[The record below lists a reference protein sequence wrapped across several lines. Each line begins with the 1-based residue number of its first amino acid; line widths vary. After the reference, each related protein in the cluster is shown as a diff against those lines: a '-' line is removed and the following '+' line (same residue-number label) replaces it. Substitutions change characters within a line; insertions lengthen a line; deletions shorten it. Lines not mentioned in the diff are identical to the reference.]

1 MPTITKLLSKE
12 RGCKMILTDYYCFKK
27 LPDQKSK
34 LRIDCVCDTGSYNPL
49 EGIRDKRGALFLYI
63 GDNTY
68 TKAGQGRMAGL
79 ALSKTT
85 HISSVYNPELS
96 LPYWYGDMKGTADAF
111 LFVHHNTEFINGGI
125 QAGAVIELFVARG
138 QRNNRSQL
146 YNALCDGELDEE
158 MNALRKQV
166 TKIVTEPGEQ

>member
-68 TKAGQGRMAGL
+68 TKAGQGRMADL
-79 ALSKTT
+79 ALSRTH
-85 HISSVYNPELS
+85 HISSIYVPDANRML
-96 LPYWYGDMKGTADAF
+96 WYGDFHHTADAL
-111 LFVHHNTEFINGGI
+111 LFMCQNIKFVNGAI
-125 QAGAVIELFVARG
+125 QEGAVIEMFIARG
-138 QRNNRSQL
+138 HRNNRAQL
-146 YNALCDGELDEE
+146 YNLLSDGELNKEIE
-158 MNALRKQV
+158 ILREKAAKTV
-166 TKIVTEPGEQ
+166 TD